1 MRSVT
6 FRSTPH
12 SYGAAK
18 IPQLTHISGMLHQC
32 INLKVSSN
40 YSIHV
45 FVDSNIISQDLEVTY
60 VNPRSSASTGHQ
72 GTSRP
77 LADEFLLYGR
87 WANLTSL
94 ILTNLRC
101 VSSLAPSAFLSA
113 HPTLEVLHMD
123 IGINLSAG
131 AGATLTSPLQLS
143 PGSLP
148 RLREVK
154 ASREIINAI
163 LECSLLGSSPSV
175 RPLESVKGFKLS
187 GNGYNTQQQSS
198 SRSIPDTIF
207 LSNLKKI
214 AHTIRRIEM
223 VGWHDMEDIKKL
235 TACIPNVQHLDLG
248 RRLGGATANSRH
260 HVSSPAEKGVAAP
273 VTNMVEWAELLAT
286 LPDLMSM
293 HGVKFFYEVS
303 SITSSTATTTS
314 PASNNITTYYS
325 NGQTPSSISG
335 SNFNRD
341 AIPIF
346 QPSHA
351 VSKQGHPQN
360 QMLLSKMERSRMR
373 KNDEIAGVLAWKCK
387 KLRRLDHWDESGG
400 KIIVLLRDHE
410 HGGGGGGE
418 EVGLN
423 DKERLTSTTKVRW
436 EVRRLKT

>member
-18 IPQLTHISGMLHQC
+18 QPDLTNISGMLQQC
-32 INLKVSSN
+32 TNLKVSLN
-40 YSIHV
+40 CYP
-45 FVDSNIISQDLEVTY
+45 FTFDSNITSQDLEITY
-60 VNPRSSASTGHQ
+60 INPRSSALTGHQ
-72 GTSRP
+72 GTSFRARP
-77 LADEFLLYGR
+77 LADEFFLYSR

-101 VSSLAPSAFLSA
+101 ASSLAPSAFLSA
-113 HPTLEVLHMD
+113 HPTLEVLHVD
-123 IGINLSAG
+123 IS
-131 AGATLTSPLQLS
+131 TSPLQLS

-154 ASREIINAI
+154 ASREIINTI
-163 LECSLLGSSPSV
+163 LECPLLDSSSSSPLA
-175 RPLESVKGFKLS
+175 RPLESLKGFKLS
-187 GNGYNTQQQSS
+187 GNGNNMQQSS
-198 SRSIPDTIF
+198 SRSISDTVF
-207 LSNLKKI
+207 LSNLKRI

-223 VGWHDMEDIKKL
+223 VGWHDMEDVKKL
-235 TACIPNVQHLDLG
+235 TACIPNVHHLDLG
-248 RRLGGATANSRH
+248 RRLGGATANPR
-260 HVSSPAEKGVAAP
+260 HVSSNSEKGVAAAP
-273 VTNMVEWAELLAT
+273 ATNMVEWAELLAT

-303 SITSSTATTTS
+303 SVTSTTTS
-314 PASNNITTYYS
+314 TAFNNYNTTYS
-325 NGQTPSSISG
+325 NGQQTPTSVSG

-341 AIPIF
+341 TIPIF
-346 QPSHA
+346 QPSHI
-351 VSKQGHPQN
+351 SKQQGHPQN
-360 QMLLSKMERSRMR
+360 QMMSLSKMERSRMR

-410 HGGGGGGE
+410 HGE

-423 DKERLTSTTKVRW
+423 DKERLTFSTATKVRW

>member
-1 MRSVT
+1 M
-6 FRSTPH
+6 F
-12 SYGAAK
+12 
-18 IPQLTHISGMLHQC
+18 
-32 INLKVSSN
+32 
-40 YSIHV
+40 
-45 FVDSNIISQDLEVTY
+45 DSDIISQDLEITY
-60 VNPRSSASTGHQ
+60 INPRSSASIGHQ
-72 GTSRP
+72 GTSFRTRP

-101 VSSLAPSAFLSA
+101 ASSPAPSAFLSA

-123 IGINLSAG
+123 ISINFGAG
-131 AGATLTSPLQLS
+131 AGTTLTSPLQLS

-163 LECSLLGSSPSV
+163 LECPLADSSSSPLA

-187 GNGYNTQQQSS
+187 GNGNNTQQSS

-207 LSNLKKI
+207 LSNLKQI

-223 VGWHDMEDIKKL
+223 VGWHDMEDVKKL
-235 TACIPNVQHLDLG
+235 AACIPNVQHLDLG
-248 RRLGGATANSRH
+248 RRLGGATANPRH
-260 HVSSPAEKGVAAP
+260 ISSPEKGVAAAP

-303 SITSSTATTTS
+303 SVTSTTTS
-314 PASNNITTYYS
+314 PAFNNNTYS

-335 SNFNRD
+335 FNFNRD
-341 AIPIF
+341 TIPIF
-346 QPSHA
+346 QPSL

-360 QMLLSKMERSRMR
+360 QMSLSKMERSRMR

-410 HGGGGGGE
+410 HGGGIHGE
-418 EVGLN
+418 EVSSN
-423 DKERLTSTTKVRW
+423 DKERVTSTATKVRW

>member
-1 MRSVT
+1 M
-6 FRSTPH
+6 
-12 SYGAAK
+12 
-18 IPQLTHISGMLHQC
+18 
-32 INLKVSSN
+32 SS
-40 YSIHV
+40 
-45 FVDSNIISQDLEVTY
+45 D
-60 VNPRSSASTGHQ
+60 HQ
-72 GTSRP
+72 GTSFRTRP
-77 LADEFLLYGR
+77 LADEFLLYNR
-87 WANLTSL
+87 WPNLTSL

-101 VSSLAPSAFLSA
+101 TSSLGPSAFLSA
-113 HPTLEVLHMD
+113 HANLEVLHVD
-123 IGINLSAG
+123 IGINLGAG
-131 AGATLTSPLQLS
+131 AGTSPLQLS

-163 LECSLLGSSPSV
+163 LECPLLDASSTLPLT

-187 GNGYNTQQQSS
+187 GYGNNAQHSS
-198 SRSIPDTIF
+198 SRSIPDSIF
-207 LSNLKKI
+207 LSNLKQI

-223 VGWHDMEDIKKL
+223 VGWHDMEDVKKL

-248 RRLGGATANSRH
+248 RRLGGATANPR
-260 HVSSPAEKGVAAP
+260 HVSNPEKGVAAAAP
-273 VTNMVEWAELLAT
+273 ATNMAEWAELLSS

-303 SITSSTATTTS
+303 SITSTTT
-314 PASNNITTYYS
+314 ASNNYNNTST
-325 NGQTPSSISG
+325 GQTPSSVSG

-341 AIPIF
+341 TIPIF
-346 QPSHA
+346 HPSH
-351 VSKQGHPQN
+351 VSKQGHTQN
-360 QMLLSKMERSRMR
+360 QILSKMERSRMR

-410 HGGGGGGE
+410 HGE

-423 DKERLTSTTKVRW
+423 DKERLSSTATKVRW

>member
-1 MRSVT
+1 MALPNNLSSLTSLVYSTNVT
-6 FRSTPH
+6 ISRYHQIICLH
-12 SYGAAK
+12 SC
-18 IPQLTHISGMLHQC
+18 LTLIL
-32 INLKVSSN
+32 
-40 YSIHV
+40 
-45 FVDSNIISQDLEVTY
+45 SQDLEITY
-60 VNPRSSASTGHQ
+60 ISPRSSASTGHQ
-72 GTSRP
+72 GNSFRTRP
-77 LADEFLLYGR
+77 LADEFLLYSR

-113 HPTLEVLHMD
+113 HPTLEVLHVD
-123 IGINLSAG
+123 ISINLGAG
-131 AGATLTSPLQLS
+131 AGTSPLKLS

-154 ASREIINAI
+154 ASREIINTI
-163 LECSLLGSSPSV
+163 LECPLPDSSSSSPLA

-187 GNGYNTQQQSS
+187 GNGNSTQQSSS
-198 SRSIPDTIF
+198 SRSIPDSVF
-207 LSNLKKI
+207 LSNLKEI

-223 VGWHDMEDIKKL
+223 VGWHDMEDVKKL
-235 TACIPNVQHLDLG
+235 TACVPNVQHLDLG
-248 RRLGGATANSRH
+248 RRLGGATANLR
-260 HVSSPAEKGVAAP
+260 HVSNPEKGVAAP
-273 VTNMVEWAELLAT
+273 ETNMVEWAELLAT

-303 SITSSTATTTS
+303 SVTSTVASTTTS
-314 PASNNITTYYS
+314 PASNNINTYS

-341 AIPIF
+341 SIPIF
-346 QPSHA
+346 QLSH

-360 QMLLSKMERSRMR
+360 QMSLSKMERSRMR

-410 HGGGGGGE
+410 HGGGIHGE
-418 EVGLN
+418 AVGLN
-423 DKERLTSTTKVRW
+423 DNKERPASTSTKVRW

>member
-1 MRSVT
+1 MYQSQGIVKLSASM
-6 FRSTPH
+6 F
-12 SYGAAK
+12 
-18 IPQLTHISGMLHQC
+18 
-32 INLKVSSN
+32 
-40 YSIHV
+40 
-45 FVDSNIISQDLEVTY
+45 DSNIISQNLEITY
-60 VNPRSSASTGHQ
+60 ISPRSTGHQ
-72 GTSRP
+72 GNSFRTRP
-77 LADEFLLYGR
+77 LADEFLLYSR

-94 ILTNLRC
+94 VLTNLRC
-101 VSSLAPSAFLSA
+101 ASSLAPSAFLFA
-113 HPTLEVLHMD
+113 HPTLEVLHVD
-123 IGINLSAG
+123 ISINLGAG
-131 AGATLTSPLQLS
+131 AGTSPLQLS

-163 LECSLLGSSPSV
+163 LECPLPDSFSSSPLA

-187 GNGYNTQQQSS
+187 GNGNNTQQSSS
-198 SRSIPDTIF
+198 SRSIPDSIF
-207 LSNLKKI
+207 LSNLRQI

-223 VGWHDMEDIKKL
+223 VGWHDMEDVKKL
-235 TACIPNVQHLDLG
+235 AACIPNVQHLDLG
-248 RRLGGATANSRH
+248 RRLGGATANPRH
-260 HVSSPAEKGVAAP
+260 ISNPEKGVAAP
-273 VTNMVEWAELLAT
+273 ATNMVEWAELLAT

-303 SITSSTATTTS
+303 SFTATTTS
-314 PASNNITTYYS
+314 PASNNINTYS

-341 AIPIF
+341 ISPIF
-346 QPSHA
+346 QPSH

-360 QMLLSKMERSRMR
+360 QISVSKMERSRMR

-410 HGGGGGGE
+410 HCGGLHGE

-423 DKERLTSTTKVRW
+423 DNKERLASTSTKVRW

>member
-1 MRSVT
+1 M
-6 FRSTPH
+6 F
-12 SYGAAK
+12 
-18 IPQLTHISGMLHQC
+18 
-32 INLKVSSN
+32 
-40 YSIHV
+40 
-45 FVDSNIISQDLEVTY
+45 DSNIISQNLEITY
-60 VNPRSSASTGHQ
+60 INPRSSASTGHQ
-72 GTSRP
+72 GTSFRTRP
-77 LADEFLLYGR
+77 LADEFLLYSR

-101 VSSLAPSAFLSA
+101 ASSLAPSTFLSA

-123 IGINLSAG
+123 ISINLGAG
-131 AGATLTSPLQLS
+131 AGTSPLQLS

-163 LECSLLGSSPSV
+163 LECPLPDSSPSSPLA
-175 RPLESVKGFKLS
+175 RPLESVKGFKLF
-187 GNGYNTQQQSS
+187 GNGYNTQQSS
-198 SRSIPDTIF
+198 SRSISDTIF
-207 LSNLKKI
+207 LSNLKQI
-214 AHTIRRIEM
+214 AHSIRRIEM

-248 RRLGGATANSRH
+248 RRLGGATANPRH
-260 HVSSPAEKGVAAP
+260 ISSPEKGVAAP

-303 SITSSTATTTS
+303 SVTSITTS
-314 PASNNITTYYS
+314 PASNNNNNITTYS
-325 NGQTPSSISG
+325 NGHPSSISG

-341 AIPIF
+341 TIPIF
-346 QPSHA
+346 FQLPH

-360 QMLLSKMERSRMR
+360 KMPLSKMERSRMR

-387 KLRRLDHWDESGG
+387 KLRRLDHWDESSG

-410 HGGGGGGE
+410 LGGGIHGE

-423 DKERLTSTTKVRW
+423 DKERLTATKVRW